1 MAEFDLDPEGAAIPD
16 GLGIPRIGIAAVAP
30 PPRLENV
37 GRRDPGRGMPVP
49 AGRANREPKPAEGGL
64 RPEPAAG
71 RAVAVAAAEGPA

>member
-1 MAEFDLDPEGAAIPD
+1 MEVFLLFI
-16 GLGIPRIGIAAVAP
+16 
-30 PPRLENV
+30 
-37 GRRDPGRGMPVP
+37 PVP